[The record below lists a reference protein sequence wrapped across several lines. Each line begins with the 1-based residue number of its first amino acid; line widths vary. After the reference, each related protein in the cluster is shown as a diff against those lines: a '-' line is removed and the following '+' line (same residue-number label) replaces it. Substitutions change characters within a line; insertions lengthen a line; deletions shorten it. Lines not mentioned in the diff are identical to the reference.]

1 MSRTVQAEY
10 IADERVLKLA
20 RPLEGVHDHQVVS
33 VTIDSKAAADHGE
46 WPVVLGE
53 EAASE
58 LARAVREAFGRDEIA
73 V

>member
-10 IADERVLKLA
+10 IAEERVLKLA

-33 VTIDSKAAADHGE
+33 VTIDSKAAADGE
-46 WPVVLGE
+46 WPVLGE

-58 LARAVREAFGRDEIA
+58 LARAVRDAFGRDEIA